1 MIDPYLDREGL
12 TVLPLR
18 LETITVGAGEISQL
32 AEVGGG
38 NHSGGFSTGN
48 FDGKADLPKCL
59 DELSTLDHSLTES
72 DFEGLLKG
80 CGL

>member
-1 MIDPYLDREGL
+1 MIDPYLEREGL

-18 LETITVGAGEISQL
+18 LETITVGPGEISQL

-38 NHSGGFSTGN
+38 NHIGGFSTGN
-48 FDGKADLPKCL
+48 FDGKVDFPKCL
-59 DELSTLDHSLTES
+59 DGLASLDHSLTES
-72 DFEGLLKG
+72 DVEGLLKG